1 MWLGRMDKGF
11 CKGLVCSL
19 CMLAFAAESSQASF
33 LSEKQ
38 ARRRPRARIACLP
51 SATAGT
57 RYPDPFALG
66 GHSYENPGL
75 WERNGI
81 VYTCRGGHIDITH
94 VRKFTD
100 WTAYLAYRV
109 RAAILAHRTA
119 LSFRML
125 EPSAYYV
132 QIEYPENWEQLPAN
146 LKDETATEVSIG
158 LGSYL
163 AYTVSV
169 WHEMLTWFGYKGAG
183 FYPEYVSSFSWEDC
197 YSNALGCRIAEAAL
211 RDPDQEFNQAAT
223 RLLNS
228 ELARLGVQPEPA
240 AFVAGKAVH
249 GNWFTGNYFWYHMV
263 KRNFDIGLDDGS
275 ITPWL
280 APGMSACG
288 VSQAV
293 DCPIL
298 TLASLK
304 PLGFAVR
311 FEIEPREWERKEIL
325 RIVAGDVRKD
335 RIEPARHFGPI
346 LDYIR
351 AQAVARYGP
360 DVDNPGVKMANPQE
374 PDHPDLSALAARWLR
389 DETS

>member
-1 MWLGRMDKGF
+1 MWLSRMDRGF
-11 CKGLVCSL
+11 GKSLLCSL
-19 CMLAFAAESSQASF
+19 CLLAFAAESSQARF
-33 LSEKQ
+33 LDEKQ

-66 GHSYENPGL
+66 NHSYETPGM

-100 WTAYLAYRV
+100 WTAYLAYRI
-109 RAAILAHRTA
+109 RAVILAHRTT

-125 EPSAYYV
+125 EPSVYCV
-132 QIEYPENWEQLPAN
+132 RIQYPENWEQLPAN
-146 LKDETATEVSIG
+146 VRDEMATEVSIG

-169 WHEMLTWFGYKGAG
+169 WHEMLTWFGYKAAG
-183 FYPEYVSSFSWEDC
+183 FYPEYVSAFSWEDC
-197 YSNALGCRIAEAAL
+197 YSNAVGCRIAAAAL
-211 RDPDQEFNQAAT
+211 RDPDREYNQAVT
-223 RLLNS
+223 RLLNH

-240 AFVAGKAVH
+240 AWAAGKAVYRK
-249 GNWFTGNYFWYHMV
+249 WFTGNYFWYHMV
-263 KRNFDIGLDDGS
+263 RRNFDIGLDDGF

-280 APGMSACG
+280 APGVSACDG
-288 VSQAV
+288 SQAV
-293 DCPIL
+293 DYPVP
-298 TLASLK
+298 TAAFLK

-311 FEIEPREWERKEIL
+311 FEIEPREWERRKIL
-325 RIVAGDVRKD
+325 GIIYGNGGTG
-335 RIEPARHFGPI
+335 RIEPTRHFGPI

-351 AQAVARYGP
+351 AQAVKRYGP
-360 DVDNPGVKMANPQE
+360 DVDNPGVKTAKPPAPNT
-374 PDHPDLSALAARWLR
+374 PDLSALAARWLR
-389 DETS
+389 DEIS